1 MRRKPRSTLTATTSS
16 TFRQTTMDAK
26 TADAA
31 TTDTLDPV
39 TKTVIWNKFLS
50 ISREMSTIIERSS
63 QNFVTAELHDFC
75 VGLFD
80 TQGRSIA
87 HYVGLPG
94 QIGAGSLQVKA
105 LLKKFVG
112 KIEPGDVFIMNDPYK
127 AFG

>member
-1 MRRKPRSTLTATTSS
+1 MNVH
-16 TFRQTTMDAK
+16 
-26 TADAA
+26 AA
-31 TTDTLDPV
+31 QSELVDMLDPV
-39 TKTVIWNKFLS
+39 TKSVIWNKFLS

-80 TQGRSIA
+80 TAGRSIA

-105 LLKKFVG
+105 LIKKFVG
-112 KIEPGDVFIMNDPYK
+112 KIEPGDVFIM
-127 AFG
+127 